1 MYIFKVHT
9 QKVTFNKI
17 TWRVSPPRKFK
28 EVLFMKVV
36 YSNGSEGTLSAKD
49 SEKLYIQNRFTLES
63 WQELESEMI
72 RLDIIKFEDPFLSTL
87 GADLV
92 SIEYVRNQIAAH

>member
-1 MYIFKVHT
+1 MLYGK
-9 QKVTFNKI
+9 
-17 TWRVSPPRKFK
+17 RRPVSLFRNTPLRKK

-92 SIEYVRNQIAAH
+92 SIEYVRNQVAAH

>member
-1 MYIFKVHT
+1 
-9 QKVTFNKI
+9 
-17 TWRVSPPRKFK
+17 
-28 EVLFMKVV
+28 MKVV

-49 SEKLYIQNRFTLES
+49 SKKLHVYDRFTLKS
-63 WQELESEMI
+63 WQELEKEMT

-87 GADLV
+87 GADLI